1 MVPIVLFCLVTAAC
15 LLSGFWLIG
24 GDYPL
29 ILVKQGGYWLMLI
42 TFLVFV
48 FSLYQERSTYLR
60 TPKQWLLGNK
70 WVFLT
75 AGLSVVVLFLLQ
87 ETYFK
92 ITMDE
97 VVLASTS
104 MHMHLEKEAFTV
116 SRGYEV
122 NGVFYI
128 LGGYLDKRPY
138 FFAFM
143 VSLVHDLFGY
153 RTSNVF
159 YFNAVVSFFLL
170 VGVFFAGKAFGGKR
184 WGWLAMLLLLS
195 LPLFGFNVNGGGFEL
210 FNLLMLLL
218 TAYLGKCW
226 IEKRSEDS
234 LTAFAFSG
242 LLLAQCRY
250 ESILFVFPVG
260 LLILWVWLKEK
271 RVILSRP
278 LFLAPLMLVP
288 YVLQNRVLNE
298 SKVLWQLEENQPTV
312 FGLGY
317 LYQNLK
323 SAQAFFFHTGLNQ
336 GNSLI
341 LLIWVVVA
349 IGLGVLYHLHYS
361 AFYPK
366 QKTGWRLVAWSFGLT
381 AFFNF
386 VLLLFYYWGQ
396 IGDPVAA
403 RLALPLHF
411 VSVFFVLYILSRKPW
426 SEWAAKVGLVS
437 TAACIWLLALP
448 NIAQAKYMRLAY
460 EARQID
466 WMNDKISEL
475 AGSVLIISDYN
486 LMGLSRQISTVP
498 ILHTVDKKP
507 ELMFHIQNKTFSE
520 ILLVHRDSLPD
531 TTILGHQKLLQ
542 LEELESHFELERL
555 DSYRLGPADTALI
568 SRVKG
573 LKLSE
578 EEAAVYEAYVEE
590 IKEAAGTEDYDSSIY
605 FSKWLP

>member
-1 MVPIVLFCLVTAAC
+1 MLPLVLFCFIATAC

-42 TFLVFV
+42 TFLIFI
-48 FSLYQERSTYLR
+48 FSLYQERSSYL
-60 TPKQWLLGNK
+60 TNPKQALRSNR

-104 MHMHLEKEAFTV
+104 MHMHLEKEVFTV

-143 VSLVHDLFGY
+143 VSLVHDIFGY

-159 YFNAVVSFFLL
+159 YFNAVVSFLLL
-170 VGVFFAGKAFGGKR
+170 VGVFFAAKTFGGRR

-226 IEKRSEDS
+226 IEKPSQNS

-250 ESILFVFPVG
+250 ESILFVCPVG
-260 LLILWVWLKEK
+260 LLIVWVWVKEK
-271 RVILSRP
+271 RVILSWP
-278 LFLAPLMLVP
+278 VYLAPLMLVP

-298 SKVLWQLEENQPTV
+298 SKVLWQLEENQTTV

-317 LYQNLK
+317 LVQNLK

-341 LLIWVVVA
+341 LLILVA
-349 IGLGVLYHLHYS
+349 VAVGLGVLYCLHYA
-361 AFYPK
+361 AFYPRE
-366 QKTGWRLVAWSFGLT
+366 KTAWRVVAWSFGLT
-381 AFFNF
+381 ALFNF

-411 VSVFFVLYILSRKPW
+411 VAVFFVVYILSREPW
-426 SEWAAKVGLVS
+426 SEWASKVCLVS
-437 TAACIWLLALP
+437 TVACIWFFAVP

-466 WMNDKISEL
+466 WMNDRISEL
-475 AGSVLIISDYN
+475 NGSVLIISDYN
-486 LMGLSRQISTVP
+486 LMGLSRQIPTVP

-520 ILLVHRDSLPD
+520 ILLVHRDSAPD
-531 TTILGHQKLLQ
+531 TTILGFQKLLQ
-542 LEELESHFELERL
+542 LEELESHFDLERL
-555 DSYRLGPADTALI
+555 YSYRLGPQDTALI
-568 SRVKG
+568 SRVTG
-573 LKLSE
+573 LKMSGE
-578 EEAAVYEAYVEE
+578 ESATYEAYVTEVR
-590 IKEAAGTEDYDSSIY
+590 EAAGTEDYDPSIY

>member
-1 MVPIVLFCLVTAAC
+1 MVPLVLFCLVAAAC

-48 FSLYQERSTYLR
+48 FSLYQERSNYLR
-60 TPKQWLLGNK
+60 NPKQWLLGNK

-210 FNLLMLLL
+210 FNLLMLLI

-226 IEKRSEDS
+226 LEKRSENS

-271 RVILSRP
+271 RVILSGP
-278 LFLAPLMLVP
+278 VFLAPLMLVP

-341 LLIWVVVA
+341 LLIWVMVA
-349 IGLGVLYHLHYS
+349 IGLGVLYRLHYS

-381 AFFNF
+381 ALFNF

-411 VSVFFVLYILSRKPW
+411 VSVFFVLYILSREPW
-426 SEWAAKVGLVS
+426 SEWASKVSLVS

-466 WMNDKISEL
+466 WMSDKISEL

-542 LEELESHFELERL
+542 LEALESHFDLERL

-578 EEAAVYEAYVEE
+578 EEAAAYEAYVEE
-590 IKEAAGTEDYDSSIY
+590 IKEAAGTEDYDPSIY